1 MLYFHFLKYTG
12 MIKQLFTL
20 IICSFLVLSCAYI
33 EKNTKRVPIQKIDT
47 IVDFNTVDAY
57 PLFPNC
63 KDIPS
68 REKQQICFQIEM
80 SQHIYASLK
89 EFQLSVKDSVHDTIL
104 VKLKID
110 TFGKTSVSNI
120 KISDKTRELLPQF
133 DSILRVGL
141 LNLPTLQPA
150 IKRAMPVTT
159 EFTLPIVLKN

>member
-1 MLYFHFLKYTG
+1 
-12 MIKQLFTL
+12 MIKQLFIL
-20 IICSFLVLSCAYI
+20 LICSFLVLSCSYI
-33 EKNTKRVPIQKIDT
+33 EKNTKRAPIQKIDT
-47 IVDFNTVDAY
+47 IIDFNNVDAY

-63 KDIPS
+63 ADIPS

-89 EFQLSVKDSVHDTIL
+89 EFQLSVKDSVNDTIL

-110 TFGKTSVSNI
+110 ASGKTTLSNI

-150 IKRAMPVTT
+150 IKRAMPVST

>member
-1 MLYFHFLKYTG
+1 
-12 MIKQLFTL
+12 MIKQLFIL
-20 IICSFLVLSCAYI
+20 LICSFLVLSCSYI
-33 EKNTKRVPIQKIDT
+33 EKNTKRAPIQKIDT
-47 IVDFNTVDAY
+47 IIDFNNVDAY

-63 KDIPS
+63 ADIPS

-80 SQHIYASLK
+80 SRHIYASLK
-89 EFQLSVKDSVHDTIL
+89 EFQLSVKDSVNDTIL

-110 TFGKTSVSNI
+110 ASGKTTLSNI

>member
-1 MLYFHFLKYTG
+1 
-12 MIKQLFTL
+12 MIKQLFIL
-20 IICSFLVLSCAYI
+20 LICSFLVLSCSYI
-33 EKNTKRVPIQKIDT
+33 EKNTKRAPIQKIDT
-47 IVDFNTVDAY
+47 IIDFNNVDAY

-63 KDIPS
+63 ADIPS

-89 EFQLSVKDSVHDTIL
+89 EFQLSVKDSVNDTIL

-110 TFGKTSVSNI
+110 ASGKTTLSNI

-141 LNLPTLQPA
+141 LNLPVLQPA

-159 EFTLPIVLKN
+159 EFTLPIVIKN

>member
-1 MLYFHFLKYTG
+1 
-12 MIKQLFTL
+12 MIKQLFIL
-20 IICSFLVLSCAYI
+20 LICSFLVLSCSYI

-89 EFQLSVKDSVHDTIL
+89 EFQLRVKDSVNDTIL

-110 TFGKTSVSNI
+110 ASGKTSLSNI

>member
-1 MLYFHFLKYTG
+1 
-12 MIKQLFTL
+12 MIKQLFIL
-20 IICSFLVLSCAYI
+20 LICSFLVLSCAYI